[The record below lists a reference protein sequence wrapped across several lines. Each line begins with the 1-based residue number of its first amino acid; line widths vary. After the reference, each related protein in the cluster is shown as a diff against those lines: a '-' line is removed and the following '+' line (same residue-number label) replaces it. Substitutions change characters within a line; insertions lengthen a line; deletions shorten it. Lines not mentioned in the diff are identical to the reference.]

1 MYEYVF
7 KENFNI
13 FQQGMIASSQKIGIF
28 YFHHPILKY
37 LARLT
42 DKTFLVDFL
51 TKTTVFINIGS
62 FQIPK
67 STLKMGPNLVSST
80 SFYFKRYLRILET
93 LHFYV
98 KVYWILYLQ
107 T

>member
-37 LARLT
+37 LAQLT
-42 DKTFLVDFL
+42 CPDKKFLVVFF
-51 TKTTVFINIGS
+51 TKSTVFINIGS
-62 FQIPK
+62 FQISQP
-67 STLKMGPNLVSST
+67 
-80 SFYFKRYLRILET
+80 
-93 LHFYV
+93 
-98 KVYWILYLQ
+98 
-107 T
+107 